1 MSFLTDPNEGK
12 TLLLMGNEA
21 IARGAIE
28 AGVQVAAAYPGTPSS
43 EIIENLAKVSKERGM
58 YVEWSVNEKVALE
71 VASAGSFA
79 GLRSLCAMKQNGVN
93 VASDFLLHLALS
105 GTRGG
110 LVLIP
115 CDDPGALSSV
125 NEGESRHFAKMLELP
140 LLEPGDFQEAKD
152 MTKWAFELSEHIRS
166 IVVLRSVTRL
176 SHASGN
182 VKIGAL
188 PEEARQA
195 RFRHDGF
202 ILDPDCGAVI
212 SAPVPLMHAQLHG
225 KLKKAVE
232 LFEESPFN
240 TYTGPERPELLI
252 ITSSACNLYSKEAVD
267 VLGLTKKVGILKL
280 GTTWPLPPRLMKKYL
295 SIAEKVLI
303 IEEVLPFLEENVK
316 VLAMEMAKLI
326 GIKSFFGK
334 NDLSIPMTN
343 EMNPDLVIAALAK
356 IFDIPYQAVPQEF
369 ESTAQMLAF
378 TKAPNREM
386 TFCPGCPHRAS
397 FWSIHNALAIDNR
410 QGFVCGDIGCYTMAI
425 LPCGFSSLKTAHS
438 MGSGL
443 GVAGGFG
450 QLNRFGMDQPA
461 LAVCGDSTFFHAA
474 MPALVN
480 AVHHK
485 ADIVMVILDN
495 KGTAMTGFQP
505 HPGLNVDAMGN
516 EAEGI
521 DIAEVCRA
529 IGAKV
534 VVADPFDLDD
544 TEEKLLHMIQDEKG
558 SRVVI
563 LSRICA
569 LSPEKKGKKKY
580 DVIVDG
586 SVCIG
591 EKCGCNRLCTRIF
604 RCPGLIWDK
613 HALKARIDE
622 VICTGC
628 GVCARIC
635 PSGAILKTEAA

>member
-43 EIIENLAKVSKERGM
+43 EIIENLAKASKARGM

-71 VASAGSFA
+71 VAAAGSFA

-188 PEEARQA
+188 PQEARQA

-212 SAPVPLMHAQLHG
+212 SAPVPLMHAQLQG

-252 ITSSACNLYSKEAVD
+252 ITSSACNLYSREAVD
-267 VLGLTKKVGILKL
+267 VLGLTKR
-280 GTTWPLPPRLMKKYL
+280 WE
-295 SIAEKVLI
+295 SSSS
-303 IEEVLPFLEENVK
+303 VLP
-316 VLAMEMAKLI
+316 
-326 GIKSFFGK
+326 GHC
-334 NDLSIPMTN
+334 
-343 EMNPDLVIAALAK
+343 
-356 IFDIPYQAVPQEF
+356 
-369 ESTAQMLAF
+369 
-378 TKAPNREM
+378 R
-386 TFCPGCPHRAS
+386 PG
-397 FWSIHNALAIDNR
+397 
-410 QGFVCGDIGCYTMAI
+410 
-425 LPCGFSSLKTAHS
+425 
-438 MGSGL
+438 
-443 GVAGGFG
+443 
-450 QLNRFGMDQPA
+450 
-461 LAVCGDSTFFHAA
+461 
-474 MPALVN
+474 
-480 AVHHK
+480 
-485 ADIVMVILDN
+485 
-495 KGTAMTGFQP
+495 
-505 HPGLNVDAMGN
+505 
-516 EAEGI
+516 
-521 DIAEVCRA
+521 
-529 IGAKV
+529 
-534 VVADPFDLDD
+534 
-544 TEEKLLHMIQDEKG
+544 
-558 SRVVI
+558 
-563 LSRICA
+563 
-569 LSPEKKGKKKY
+569 
-580 DVIVDG
+580 
-586 SVCIG
+586 
-591 EKCGCNRLCTRIF
+591 
-604 RCPGLIWDK
+604 
-613 HALKARIDE
+613 
-622 VICTGC
+622 
-628 GVCARIC
+628 
-635 PSGAILKTEAA
+635 